1 MKRFEYIRALE
12 PQQAVMFATPTDAS
26 FIAGGTNLLDLMKF
40 EIETPL
46 KLVDINRLE
55 LEQVEPT
62 ADGGLRIGTLVTNS
76 DPAVHPT
83 VIANYPVLSR
93 AILAG
98 ATGQLRN
105 KATTGGNLLQRS
117 RCYYF
122 YQPDSPC
129 NKREPGSGCPA
140 INGENRLLAILGTSD
155 SCIAQHPS
163 DMAVAM
169 RLLDAT
175 VETLKTN
182 GNTRQIA
189 LRDFYCLP
197 KESPHIETV
206 LETGELITH
215 VNLPAPIKGMHTYD
229 KVRDRASYAFAV
241 VSCAAVID
249 CDDDGQLTTVRL
261 AFGGIGTQP
270 WRNENVEAILT
281 GTDGNNEVITAA
293 ADLLLKEAKGS
304 GQNDFKIP
312 LTRRLVKQVIQRAL
326 ADRSVQSRSL
336 DSYLP
341 KNKGA

>member
-12 PQQAVMFATPTDAS
+12 PQQAVMFAEPTDSS

-55 LEQVEPT
+55 LQQIEPT
-62 ADGGLRIGTLVTNS
+62 TDGSLRIGTLVTNS
-76 DPAVHPT
+76 DLAAHPT
-83 VIANYPVLSR
+83 IIANYPVLSR

-122 YQPDSPC
+122 YQPDSAC

-140 INGENRLLAILGTSD
+140 TNGENRLLAILGTSD

-175 VETLKTN
+175 VETLKTD
-182 GNTRQIA
+182 GSKRQIA
-189 LRDFYCLP
+189 LKDFYCLP
-197 KESPHIETV
+197 KESPNIETI

-215 VNLPAPIKGMHTYD
+215 ITLPAPIKGMHTYD

-241 VSCAAVID
+241 VSCAAVSNVD
-249 CDDDGQLTTVRL
+249 ASGKLTTVRL
-261 AFGGIGTQP
+261 AFGGIGTEP
-270 WRNENVEAILT
+270 WRDENVEAILT
-281 GTDGNNEVITAA
+281 GTDGNDEVITAA
-293 ADLLLKEAKGS
+293 ADLLLKEAKGN

-312 LTRRLVKQVIQRAL
+312 LTRRLLKQVIQRAL
-326 ADRSVQSRSL
+326 DSHSSSSRSL
-336 DSYLP
+336 SSRSLSS
-341 KNKGA
+341 KGA